1 MSKKDKA
8 FVLFNQGMKPSD
20 PTVKDLKL
28 AAKTRYNYY
37 QEWKKSGGSIGS
49 EDEKG
54 GHAKGQDS
62 SLPTTTDIDNAQIIR
77 FQPHVFNCTF
87 TPIMYIARQ
96 AATEQ
101 WGWNPNIAFEDFI
114 DTILYHF
121 FKDRGITLQGYI
133 VDEEVE
139 NT

>member
-1 MSKKDKA
+1 MTKKDQA
-8 FVLFNQGMKPSD
+8 FSLFDQGKKPSS
-20 PTVKDLKL
+20 PEVKQLGLKP
-28 AAKTRYNYY
+28 KTLYNYF
-37 QEWKKSGGSIGS
+37 QLWKKSGGSIGS

-54 GHAKGQDS
+54 RHAKGQDS
-62 SLPTTTDIDNAQIIR
+62 SLPTTTDIDNAQIIK
-77 FQPHVFNCTF
+77 FQPHVFTCAF

-96 AATEQ
+96 AATER